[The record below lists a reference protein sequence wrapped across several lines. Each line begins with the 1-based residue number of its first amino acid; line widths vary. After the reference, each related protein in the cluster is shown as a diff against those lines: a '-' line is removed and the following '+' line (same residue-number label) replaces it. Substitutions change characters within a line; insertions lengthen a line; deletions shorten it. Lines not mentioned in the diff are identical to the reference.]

1 MKYKEADKSFL
12 KKNQNILKPVQFENL
27 FFENKKGGSGSSHNA
42 SKSTSDTISNKIFR
56 EL

>member
-27 FFENKKGGSGSSHNA
+27 FFENKKGGSGSSHNE

>member
-12 KKNQNILKPVQFENL
+12 KKNQNILKPVQFEN
-27 FFENKKGGSGSSHNA
+27 KKGGSGSSHNE